1 MKTTLLAMIF
11 FLLASLS
18 VQGAGIREEALRADS
33 VCRCP
38 PQSGQVPPR
47 VDWLA
52 RNAVFE
58 VVIEKFAE
66 DPNIIYE
73 KELDWSRVPYII
85 RSDGFHS
92 VGTAFAISPTE
103 AITNFHVINL
113 GFEHMVNVRFFIRH
127 DRDSEAHE
135 VDMITGGSNEKDF
148 LIFTVRDKTFDVY
161 FQLERHFNIGDPVFS
176 IGNALGEGIVIRDGL
191 ILSMVPEAD
200 SGRWEWLRHSA
211 TTTPGNSGGPI
222 VTPDGRA
229 VAVHFSSVGN
239 VHQAV
244 PSELILDSD
253 RSVLH
258 YRLSTERGSMRRVSY
273 THFLL
278 PNRWLGDVFET
289 RVSLP
294 SSYAEVRQAIAQD
307 FRPFF
312 DSVMTAL
319 FANAPEYLTVTGG
332 SNSYL
337 LNDTPDL
344 RTFPRLARL
353 TAADNNWRFFNFST
367 QRFSME
373 DDGALLFASP
383 QNSHIQF
390 YKFRKPRSVSAR
402 KANTDPRFIMDTILA
417 FTVHERHLHHDRYR
431 ITSLGEPTGT
441 DFYLDAL
448 GRTWLTAYWS
458 ITHSTHRTG
467 AVRLMYILPLP
478 DGPVVLTTYQWDHS
492 FHIWE
497 WNLQKI
503 ADHLFVAYSAS
514 FEEWKDFLSLEEF
527 IPDFLKDMVFEW
539 DSEEQHFSFNS
550 GHFAIRAGPE
560 VFAWNNLSELSLEPF
575 VYRSNDGQALEY
587 GIRRIRLT
595 QSPLNREIVTFFRDV
610 RPDTRLGTVAIMNW
624 DDRRSGN
631 RFPFNGIPSI
641 NAGNDTGQMGIILE
655 NKPDSL
661 TFFTVH
667 LFMHNPQST
676 ENVSRR
682 FNAMKEGIVIGNS
695 MQYH

>member
-1 MKTTLLAMIF
+1 MKNMLFAMIF
-11 FLLASLS
+11 FALASFS
-18 VQGAGIREEALRADS
+18 VYSAGIQEEALGLNS

-38 PQSGQVPPR
+38 PQSGQVPPL

-58 VVIEKFAE
+58 VVIEKFPE
-66 DPNIIYE
+66 DTNIIYE

-85 RSDGFHS
+85 RSDRFHS
-92 VGTAFAISPTE
+92 IGTAFAISPTE

-113 GFEHMVNVRFFIRH
+113 GFDHMVNIRYFIRR
-127 DRDSEAHE
+127 DRESEAYE
-135 VDMITGGSNEKDF
+135 INLITGGSNEKDF
-148 LIFTVRDKTFDVY
+148 LIFTVTGKTFDVY

-200 SGRWEWLRHSA
+200 SARWNWLRHSA

-244 PSELILDSD
+244 PAEVILDTD

-258 YRLSTERGSMRRVSY
+258 YRLSTERGSARRVRY

-278 PNRWLGDVFET
+278 PNRWSGEVFET

-294 SSYAEVRQAIAQD
+294 NTYAAVRQAIGQE
-307 FRPFF
+307 FRPFYA
-312 DSVMTAL
+312 STMTAL

-332 SNSYL
+332 SSSYL

-344 RTFPRLARL
+344 RTFPRLGHL
-353 TAADNNWRFFNFST
+353 TAADNNWRFFNFNT

-390 YKFRKPRSVSAR
+390 YKLRKPRSVSAR

-417 FTVHERHLHHDRYR
+417 FTVHERQLHQDRYR

-441 DFYLDAL
+441 GRYLDAL

-458 ITHSTHRTG
+458 ITHSTHRRG
-467 AVRLMYILPLP
+467 AVRIMYILPLP

-503 ADHLFVAYSAS
+503 ADHLFVAYTAS
-514 FEEWKDFLSLEEF
+514 FEEWVDFLTLEDF
-527 IPDFLKDMVFEW
+527 LPDFLKDMVFQW
-539 DSEEQHFSFNS
+539 DSEEQHFSFS
-550 GHFAIRAGPE
+550 VGHFAISAGRE
-560 VFAWNNLSELSLEPF
+560 VFDWNNLSELSLEPF
-575 VYRSNDGQALEY
+575 IYRSNNGEALEY

-595 QSPLNREIVTFFRDV
+595 QSPQNREIVTFFRDV
-610 RPDTRLGTVAIMNW
+610 RPDTRIGTVAIMNW
-624 DDRRSGN
+624 NDRRSGN

-641 NAGNDTGQMGIILE
+641 NAGNDTGQMGIVLE
-655 NKPDSL
+655 AQPDSL

-667 LFMHNPQST
+667 LFMHNPQNT
-676 ENVSRR
+676 ENVRRR
-682 FNAMKEGIVIGNS
+682 FNFMKEGIVIGTRLVR
-695 MQYH
+695 